1 MARGNMQYRVR
12 RGCSANPIS
21 ESQPCYQGSTSI
33 INYKDCSITC
43 PTNTGTANGCN
54 TGLDAVAAKF
64 APDLEAGENM
74 VGSCKTCEFFQNED
88 GSVSGTK
95 ACKDDMVWVDSKPC
109 PIYASHACFEAS
121 SFHRSY
127 GQGQDYTIEDD
138 YRGCSPF
145 IKQTDPEAE
154 PECGVVEL
162 NGLTHTNCKKTCLT
176 DNCNT
181 DRLTNR
187 QTCYACTAT
196 RDSQGRPI
204 GVGDDHC
211 FDNPAAETLTDCSN
225 GDEYCKDEMI
235 IDWLPRG
242 DQITRIVR
250 GCSSYPAPGP
260 CTEGESSSSKFK
272 DCYHSCWDNACNND
286 MSVALKFNPSGSSS
300 NLVNTC
306 QTCIYGENDNGDLYP
321 GSNEVCK
328 DQEMH
333 KRFAKSCPLYA
344 RTACFTSQAIH
355 YNQLEGHEGEAVMEL
370 RKGCS
375 AFRLDGDLKTYEI
388 ELDTGDNSQMSF
400 SVAKTTCKNDE
411 IAYLEFG
418 CNYEYTDPI
427 GLPPINTCQVCQVR
441 NFDFE

>member
-1 MARGNMQYRVR
+1 
-12 RGCSANPIS
+12 
-21 ESQPCYQGSTSI
+21 
-33 INYKDCSITC
+33 
-43 PTNTGTANGCN
+43 
-54 TGLDAVAAKF
+54 
-64 APDLEAGENM
+64 
-74 VGSCKTCEFFQNED
+74 
-88 GSVSGTK
+88 
-95 ACKDDMVWVDSKPC
+95 MVWVDSKPC

-145 IKQTDPEAE
+145 VKQTDPEAE

-196 RDSQGRPI
+196 RDSQGYPI

-211 FDNPAAETLTDCSN
+211 FDNPAAETITDCSN

-272 DCYHSCWDNACNND
+272 DCYHSCWNNACNND

-306 QTCIYGENDNGDLYP
+306 QTCIYAEQDDGE
-321 GSNEVCK
+321 V
-328 DQEMH
+328 
-333 KRFAKSCPLYA
+333 
-344 RTACFTSQAIH
+344 
-355 YNQLEGHEGEAVMEL
+355 
-370 RKGCS
+370 KGW
-375 AFRLDGDLKTYEI
+375 DH
-388 ELDTGDNSQMSF
+388 
-400 SVAKTTCKNDE
+400 
-411 IAYLEFG
+411 
-418 CNYEYTDPI
+418 
-427 GLPPINTCQVCQVR
+427 
-441 NFDFE
+441 